1 LAGAVILA
9 GLLWA
14 ISWLLDTQQIDQ
26 TRDTVTPTS
35 PATSPTSATT
45 PRGGGQSTVA
55 MPLAAAIPLGPED
68 DGFRVIV
75 RGTVLAEPLE
85 EGFWILAD
93 EDEVLFVR
101 TTEPALT
108 NQDLTMTG
116 TLRQIASA
124 EGAAWAERAKL
135 REAAGWKVHR
145 DLYLEVESPVESAA
159 ESSEVP
165 ENSKTGKDPRRTR
178 RDTT

>member
-1 LAGAVILA
+1 MILA
-9 GLLWA
+9 GLVWG

-35 PATSPTSATT
+35 PATSPTSTT
-45 PRGGGQSTVA
+45 APRGGGQSAVA

-68 DGFRVIV
+68 DGSRVIV

-101 TTEPALT
+101 TTVPALAD
-108 NQDLTMTG
+108 QDLTMTG
-116 TLRQIASA
+116 TLYQIASA
-124 EGAAWAERAKL
+124 EGTAWAERAKL

-145 DLYLEVESPVESAA
+145 DLYLEAESPAGSAA
-159 ESSEVP
+159 ESSE
-165 ENSKTGKDPRRTR
+165 ESESTKTDRDAQQKTR